1 MQVVPGDGAAGQG
14 SQQGVVVHRARNV
27 RAFVFISSL
36 IALALSGAGHWSG
49 RSVVQAAALQA
60 QAAAA
65 APVIV
70 DTDGDGMPDDW
81 ETFFGLNPNN
91 PADATGDPDG
101 DGLTNLQEYQ
111 QGGHPFGADKH
122 YFAEGA
128 VGFFRTDIGIVN
140 PSTTNTAKVQ
150 LTYFTES
157 GSHVSQR
164 VELAPMQRKTVSMND
179 FLAGTGLSGG
189 IATIVESDKAIFT
202 DRFME
207 WGATGYGS
215 SLSGSVAAP
224 STTWYFA
231 EGATSIFQLYYL
243 LLNPGNAPAHV
254 TVKYL
259 QEFGGPVTRT
269 YTVPAHARTTISVN
283 TDLALLFTSTGAA
296 MSSDVPIVAERA
308 MYLSSLFEIFSA
320 GAAGAGAPQAATQ
333 WSFAEG
339 SPGGF
344 FDEFLLIANPGNT
357 STTATVIYRR
367 PDGVSATATYTV
379 PGQGR
384 RTVYVNQEIAT
395 NPALAPIANSA
406 ISTVISAP
414 VPIVAERTMWWPRNA
429 LAWYENATSL
439 GATQPGLGWTISEGR
454 AGGPRH
460 EQTYVLVANT
470 AATAGSVQITVL
482 ADNGTTATHTVPI
495 PAFGRITVD
504 VGTSFSLTDTH
515 FSAFID
521 SVGPAPVP
529 LVVEY
534 SRYGSGDGRV
544 WSAGGTT
551 LGTPRAPAPPVDT
564 APSVTATTP
573 ANNATNVPFDSDLS
587 VTFNEPVN
595 VTAAAFTLECPVGTP
610 KTLTNLTGATG
621 TTFNLHPTTPMP
633 FNTVCKLVVHASAV
647 TDGDTIDP
655 PDNMASDVT
664 VTFTTG
670 ACPAITVSPSS
681 VPGATPG
688 AAYGPVQFTQTG
700 GSGAITW
707 NLQSGSLPAGM
718 SLSASGALGGTPTA
732 TGTFTFTVRATDA
745 NGCFGEVTVTL
756 TVACPTIT
764 VTPTALL
771 DAVVGTAYSPV
782 TFTQSGSPTS
792 VTFTLQSGVLPAG
805 MALSAGGV
813 LSGTPTATGAFTF
826 TVRATDTSGCFGEV
840 TVTLHVNCPTITVNP
855 ATLSNGTVG
864 DPYGPITFTQT
875 GSTGVLAPTFSV
887 TTGTLPAGLTLTSGG
902 VLSGTA
908 TSTGTSTFT
917 VTATDQYGCSGARV
931 GLSLTFN
938 CPTITVSPST
948 LTAAIVGTAYT
959 PVTFSQTGGHGTITF
974 TLQSGSLPSGMNI
987 SASGVLS
994 GTPTQTGS
1002 FTVTVRA
1009 TDANGCFGE
1018 VTVTLDV
1025 NCPTITVTN
1034 PVMTT
1039 GLGGV
1044 PFSQTFTQTG
1054 ATSPVFTVNS
1064 GTLPAG
1070 LNLSAAGVLSGTP
1083 TVSGSFPIT
1092 VKVSG
1097 SFGCSGIGGT
1107 YPLVIQPNAVDD
1119 TYTET
1124 VLGNV
1129 PVDSSIVNFSVVTN
1143 DVFAGTPTITAY
1155 DAVTVHGGAVVMI
1168 TSGANIGKFTYN
1180 PPRGYTGADS
1190 FTYTINDGS
1199 SSDSATVLLN
1209 VAGMAW
1215 FVNSGA
1221 GCGGSCD
1228 GRLATPYT
1236 SIATFQGVNNGT
1248 GTNPKAGDSIFVYQ
1262 AAGAYTGTVT
1272 LLANQKLFGQDHS
1285 AATFAAL
1292 TGLSVP
1298 TSAAGVVPNGSPSDG
1313 VFTQLSSASGNV
1325 IGLNS
1330 GNTVRGLTVNT
1341 TGGGATGFSGNGGGA
1356 GTLAISE
1363 ASVSGSGPAV
1373 SLTGYNE
1380 TITFKSISS
1389 TSGTGI
1395 SLTNMSGSF
1404 TVTGTGT
1411 TTASGGTLSGNNP
1424 GINLSNVSN
1433 VSLANMVIQ
1442 NSASDGIRA
1451 ATLNGLTL
1459 TNVQVLNS
1467 GAAQFDHGVDI
1478 TGLTGTVTVSNSTF
1492 TGSADNNFSAA
1503 SSAGTVNMTVTNTA
1517 FGNNSAT
1524 VAGENDGLL
1533 IKANTTADFTV
1544 SVTGSTFTAH
1554 KGDHFQ
1560 AAASDSAN
1568 LHVTFNNNT
1577 LTGGNANALG
1587 QEITINAATGVPGYA
1602 GQVTYDISNNNITGA
1617 IASAINVVLGTS
1629 SAAATMSGTIT
1640 NNTIGG
1646 TTSLSGSTQ
1655 GSGISIDARGNGT
1668 HRVRVENN
1676 IIRHVFDRGIAIL
1689 AVDGNG
1695 AANLKIF
1702 KNVISAVEGAFGE
1715 EGLYLQAG
1723 ASSSNVFG
1731 VADSHF
1737 VCAEIGGGANA
1748 NTLAHGTSV
1757 VDDFRLRQRFST
1769 TIRLPGYAGASTDTA
1784 AVTTFVSG
1792 NNGGAAGSAAVQSP
1806 GGGFV
1811 GGASCST
1818 P

>member
-14 SQQGVVVHRARNV
+14 SQQGFVSRRARNV
-27 RAFVFISSL
+27 RAFVFISSI
-36 IALALSGAGHWSG
+36 IALALTGASHLSG
-49 RSVVQAAALQA
+49 RTIEQAAATP
-60 QAAAA
+60 AAA

-81 ETFFGLNPNN
+81 ETFFGLNPND
-91 PADATGDPDG
+91 PSDATGDPDH

-140 PSTTNTAKVQ
+140 PSATNTAKVQ

-157 GSHVSQR
+157 GAHLSQLVS
-164 VELAPMQRKTVSMND
+164 LAPMQRKTVSVND
-179 FLAGTGLSGG
+179 FLAGTGVSGG
-189 IATIVESDKAIFT
+189 IATIVESDNAIFT

-215 SLSGSVAAP
+215 SLSSSVAAS

-283 TDLALLFTSTGAA
+283 ADPALIFTSTGAA

-320 GAAGAGAPQAATQ
+320 GAAGAGAPQAAMQ

-367 PDGVSATATYTV
+367 PDGVSATATYSV
-379 PGQGR
+379 PAQGR
-384 RTVYVNQEIAT
+384 RTVFVNQEIAT

-429 LAWYENATSL
+429 LSWYENATSL
-439 GATQPGLGWTISEGR
+439 GATQPGLGWTVSEGR
-454 AGGPRH
+454 VGGPRH

-482 ADNGTTATHTVPI
+482 ADNGTSATHTLPI

-521 SVGPAPVP
+521 SVGPSPVP

-551 LGTPRAPAPPVDT
+551 LGTPRTPAPPVDT
-564 APSVTATTP
+564 APTVTGTTP

-587 VTFNEPVN
+587 VTFSEPVS

-610 KTLTNLTGATG
+610 KTLTNLTGTTG

-633 FNTVCKLVVHASAV
+633 FNTVCKLVVHAAAV

-655 PDNMASDVT
+655 PDTMASDVT

-670 ACPAITVSPSS
+670 ACPAITVSPSTL
-681 VPGATPG
+681 PGATPG

-707 NLQSGSLPAGM
+707 TLQSGSLPAGM
-718 SLSASGALGGTPTA
+718 NLSASGALGGTPTA
-732 TGTFTFTVRATDA
+732 TGTFTFTVRATDV

-756 TVACPTIT
+756 TVTCPTIT

-771 DAVVGTAYSPV
+771 DAVVNTAYSPV
-782 TFTQSGSPTS
+782 TFTQTGSPTT
-792 VTFTLQSGVLPAG
+792 VTWTLQSGALPAG
-805 MALSAGGV
+805 MTLSAAGV

-840 TVTLHVNCPTITVNP
+840 TVTLHVNCPTITVFP
-855 ATLSNGTVG
+855 ASLSNGTVG
-864 DPYGPITFTQT
+864 DPYGPATFTVT
-875 GSTGVLAPTFSV
+875 GSTSPLASTFAV

-938 CPTITVSPST
+938 CPTITVTPTT

-959 PVTFSQTGGHGTITF
+959 PVSFSQTGGHGTITF
-974 TLQSGSLPSGMNI
+974 TLQSGALPTGMNI
-987 SASGVLS
+987 SAAGVLS

-1002 FTVTVRA
+1002 FVVTVRA

-1034 PVMTT
+1034 PVVTT

-1044 PFSQTFTQTG
+1044 PFSQTFTQSG

-1064 GTLPAG
+1064 GTLPTG

-1107 YPLVIQPNAVDD
+1107 YALVIQPNAVDD

-1129 PVDSSIVNFSVVTN
+1129 PVDSSVVGFSVVTN
-1143 DVFAGTPTITAY
+1143 DVFAGTPTITAF
-1155 DAVTVHGGAVVMI
+1155 DAVTVHGGAVVMT

-1180 PPRGYTGADS
+1180 PPRGYTGVDS

-1199 SSDSATVLLN
+1199 SSDTATVTLN

-1215 FVNSGA
+1215 FVNAGA

-1228 GRLATPYT
+1228 GRLTTPYT

-1248 GTNPKAGDSIFVYQ
+1248 GTNPKSGDSIFVYQ
-1262 AAGAYTGTVT
+1262 AASAYTGTVT
-1272 LLANQKLFGQDHS
+1272 LLSNQKLYGQDHT
-1285 AATFAAL
+1285 AASFAAL

-1298 TSAAGVVPNGSPSDG
+1298 TSALSVVPSGNAADG
-1313 VFTQLSSASGNV
+1313 VFTQLSSSSGTV

-1330 GNTVRGLTVNT
+1330 GNSVRGLTVNT
-1341 TGGGATGFSGNGGGA
+1341 TGGGATGIGGNTG

-1363 ASVSGSGPAV
+1363 VSVAGSGPAV
-1373 SLTGYNE
+1373 NLTGYNE
-1380 TITFKSISS
+1380 TITFKSLSS
-1389 TSGTGI
+1389 TSGGSGI

-1411 TTASGGTLSGNNP
+1411 TTGSGGTISGGNP
-1424 GINLSNVSN
+1424 TINLSNVSN
-1433 VSLANMVIQ
+1433 LSLANMTVQ

-1451 ATLNGLTL
+1451 VTLNGLTL
-1459 TNVQVLNS
+1459 TNVHVQNNGV
-1467 GAAQFDHGVDI
+1467 AQFDHGVDI
-1478 TGLTGTVTVSNSTF
+1478 TGLTGTVTISNSSF
-1492 TGSADNNFSAA
+1492 TGSADNNFSAT

-1533 IKANTTADFTV
+1533 IKSNTTADFTV

-1560 AAASDSAN
+1560 ATAADSAN

-1577 LTGGNANALG
+1577 LTGGNVNALG
-1587 QEITINAATGVPGYA
+1587 QDITINAATGVPGYA

-1617 IASAINVVLGTS
+1617 IAPAINVNLGTS
-1629 SAAATMSGTIT
+1629 SAAATMSGTVT
-1640 NNTIGG
+1640 GNTIGG
-1646 TTSLSGSTQ
+1646 TTAGSGSTA

-1676 IIRHVFDRGIAIL
+1676 IIRHVADRGIAVF

-1702 KNVISAVEGAFGE
+1702 KNVISAIDGAFGE
-1715 EGLYLQAG
+1715 EGIYVQAG
-1723 ASSSNVFG
+1723 AASVNIFG
-1731 VADSHF
+1731 VSDSTF

-1748 NTLAHGTSV
+1748 NTLVHGTGV

-1784 AVTTFVSG
+1784 AVVTFVGG
-1792 NNGGAAGSAAVQSP
+1792 NNGGAAGSAAVQAP

-1811 GGASCST
+1811 AGASCST